1 MDIILD
7 YWLRFGINLAII
19 TLIVLVFYLHCKP
32 NRSYAIPMIIGGSLV
47 YVLILLMVQVEIG
60 LGVGFGIFAIFSLL
74 RFRTVTIS
82 LRDMTYL
89 FATIALSL
97 VNALLLF
104 FGKWE
109 ETVAVN
115 LALLGTLATLESK
128 HFMRCRANFTLVYD
142 NLALL
147 KPENHA
153 ELLMDISER
162 TGITPVDIAVDTVNF
177 KRKSA
182 ELRVWYFEKAQ
193 TAKTKQKSW
202 ST

>member
-19 TLIVLVFYLHCKP
+19 TLIVLVFYLRCKP

-115 LALLGTLATLESK
+115 LALLGTLAALESK
-128 HFMRCRANFTLVYD
+128 HFMRCRANFALVYD

-193 TAKTKQKSW
+193 TAKTKQKPLP
-202 ST
+202 T